1 MAGTTPK
8 FDRTDG
14 EPVAD
19 SGMNAVVENNAVLT
33 AAPPTASYQTA
44 SDIDSYT
51 DDFVDI
57 DSDNLNLT
65 ITTNGGD
72 VLAGFQGA
80 IHRLGDGTTVNID
93 IEVDG
98 NRQGA
103 WHTGIISAGIGS
115 SRSPLGFSYLIRN
128 LSAGRH
134 TFKLQWRSNV
144 RGRGMKLKTH
154 SQFWV
159 REI

>member
-1 MAGTTPK
+1 MAWTAPK
-8 FDRTDG
+8 TDWANG
-14 EPVAD
+14 ELVSAD
-19 SGMNAVVENNAVLT
+19 DMNAIGEHLARLI
-33 AAPPTASYQTA
+33 APPATASYQIT
-44 SDIDSYT
+44 SDIDSYSYEW
-51 DDFVDI
+51 VDI
-57 DSDNLNLT
+57 DSNNLNLSL
-65 ITTNGGD
+65 TTTGGD

-80 IHRLGDGTTVNID
+80 IHRLGNGTTVNVD

-103 WHTGIISAGIGS
+103 WHTGIISAGIDS

-128 LSAGRH
+128 LSSGRH

-144 RGRGMKLKTH
+144 RGQGMKLKTH